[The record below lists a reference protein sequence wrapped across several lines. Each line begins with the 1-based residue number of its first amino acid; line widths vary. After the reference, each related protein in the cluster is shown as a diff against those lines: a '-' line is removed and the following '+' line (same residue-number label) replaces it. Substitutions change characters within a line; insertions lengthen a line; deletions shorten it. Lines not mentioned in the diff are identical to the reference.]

1 MKRLDIEPTRSG
13 ENIVMRISG
22 EADLACAEDL
32 AKAIGAALAGG
43 EPLIVDCSRITFMDS
58 TGLKVL
64 IEASQLARQSHIG
77 FQLAAVSEP
86 VSRVLELSGTRA
98 LFDIVAEPVESSRQA

>member
-13 ENIVMRISG
+13 ENIVMLISG

-32 AKAIGAALAGG
+32 AKAVGAALAGG
-43 EPLIVDCSRITFMDS
+43 QPLIVDCSQITFMDS

-64 IEASQLARQSHIG
+64 IEAGRLAQQSRTRFH
-77 FQLAAVSEP
+77 LAAVSEP
-86 VSRVLELSGTRA
+86 VSRVLDLSGTRA
-98 LFDIVAEPVESSRQA
+98 LFH